1 MINCLII
8 DDEPLAQDI
17 LERYVNEH
25 EQLNLIKKCS
35 TVLEAFEVLHIH
47 DIGLIFLDIKLPSI
61 SGIDFIKTLKDP
73 PAVIFT
79 TAYSEYA
86 VQSYELDAIDY
97 LLKPITLERF
107 NRSMEKFFR
116 QQPII
121 EQADKNYTY
130 FKTSGKL
137 LKVEHNELYYA
148 QSVKD
153 YILLHTL
160 KGSIITYMTMKYL
173 EELLPS
179 DQFLRVHR
187 SYLVNLNYLTSI
199 EKNRL
204 YVNKI
209 PIPLGGSLYKEK
221 IRERI
226 K

>member
-1 MINCLII
+1 MINCLVI

-107 NRSMEKFFR
+107 NRSMEKLFR

-130 FKTSGKL
+130 FKASGKL

-173 EELLPS
+173 EELLPF

-204 YVNKI
+204 YVNEI

>member
-8 DDEPLAQDI
+8 DDEPLAQNV
-17 LERYVNEH
+17 LEHYINAY

-35 TVLEAFEVLHIH
+35 TVLEAFEVLHLH
-47 DIGLIFLDIKLPSI
+47 DIQLIFLDIKLPSI
-61 SGIDFIKTLKDP
+61 SGIDFIKTLKNP

-107 NRSMEKFFR
+107 NRSMERVLK
-116 QQPII
+116 QQPRN
-121 EQADKNYTY
+121 EQSDKTYTY
-130 FKTSGKL
+130 FKASGKL
-137 LKVEHNELYYA
+137 LKVEHHELYYA

-160 KGSIITYMTMKYL
+160 KGNIITYMTMKHL
-173 EELLPS
+173 EELLPA

-187 SYLVNLNYLTSI
+187 SYLININYLTSV

-204 YVNKI
+204 YVNQI
-209 PIPLGGSLYKEK
+209 PISIGGSSYKEK
-221 IRERI
+221 IKERI